1 MRPTLAI
8 IAMLLLASGSGS
20 GSANAAE
27 DPQIILTSETKV
39 GEVVFVKLPGNPQE
53 GYKWRLNKEL
63 STGLDLVSVDQIGWL
78 MAPKVK
84 SMFFQQQSVL
94 NVSVRAKASGRA
106 HLAFD
111 YYRRYSGYT
120 YSKTSMVRVII
131 KPTLARQ

>member
-1 MRPTLAI
+1 
-8 IAMLLLASGSGS
+8 MLLLVSGSL
-20 GSANAAE
+20 SASAAE
-27 DPQIILTSETKV
+27 NPEIILTSETSV

-94 NVSVRAKASGRA
+94 NVSVRAKASGQA

-111 YYRRYSGYT
+111 YYRRYNGYT
-120 YSKTSMVRVII
+120 YSKTSLVRVII
-131 KPTLARQ
+131 KPTLVSQ

>member
-8 IAMLLLASGSGS
+8 IAMLLLASGS

-39 GEVVFVKLPGNPQE
+39 GDVVFVKLPGNPQE

-84 SMFFQQQSVL
+84 SMFYQPKSVL
-94 NVSVRAKASGRA
+94 NVAIRARASGQA
-106 HLAFD
+106 QLAFD

>member
-8 IAMLLLASGSGS
+8 IAMLLLASGS

-39 GEVVFVKLPGNPQE
+39 GDVVFVKLPGNPQE

-84 SMFFQQQSVL
+84 SMFYQPKSVL
-94 NVSVRAKASGRA
+94 NVAIRARASGQA
-106 HLAFD
+106 QLAFD
-111 YYRRYSGYT
+111 YYRRHSGYT

>member
-8 IAMLLLASGSGS
+8 IAMLLLASGS

-63 STGLDLVSVDQIGWL
+63 SKGLDLVSVDQIGWL

-84 SMFFQQQSVL
+84 SMFYQPKSVL
-94 NVSVRAKASGRA
+94 NVSVRARASGQA
-106 HLAFD
+106 DLAFD
-111 YYRRYSGYT
+111 
-120 YSKTSMVRVII
+120 
-131 KPTLARQ
+131 

>member
-8 IAMLLLASGSGS
+8 IAMLLLASGS

-39 GEVVFVKLPGNPQE
+39 GDVVFVKLPGNPQE

-84 SMFFQQQSVL
+84 SMFYQPKSVL
-94 NVSVRAKASGRA
+94 NVAIRARASGQA
-106 HLAFD
+106 QLAFD

-131 KPTLARQ
+131 KPTLTNQ

>member
-1 MRPTLAI
+1 MRKLLAI
-8 IAMLLLASGSGS
+8 IAMLLLVSASGSAS
-20 GSANAAE
+20 AAE
-27 DPQIILTSETKV
+27 NPEIILTSETKV
-39 GEVVFVKLPGNPQE
+39 GEVLFVKLPGNPQE

-94 NVSVRAKASGRA
+94 NVAVRAMSSGQA
-106 HLAFD
+106 LLAFD

>member
-20 GSANAAE
+20 ANASE

-63 STGLDLVSVDQIGWL
+63 SKGLDLVSVDQIGWL

-84 SMFFQQQSVL
+84 SMFYQPKSVL
-94 NVSVRAKASGRA
+94 NVSVRARASGQA
-106 HLAFD
+106 DLAFD

-120 YSKTSMVRVII
+120 YSKTSLVRVNI
-131 KPTLARQ
+131 KPTLAHQ

>member
-1 MRPTLAI
+1 
-8 IAMLLLASGSGS
+8 
-20 GSANAAE
+20 
-27 DPQIILTSETKV
+27 
-39 GEVVFVKLPGNPQE
+39 
-53 GYKWRLNKEL
+53 
-63 STGLDLVSVDQIGWL
+63 

-94 NVSVRAKASGRA
+94 NVAVRAKASGKA

-111 YYRRYSGYT
+111 YYRSYSGYT